1 MKDSDIIERIQGLL
15 AGRVL
20 AVTNPSER
28 RIFLWVAPT
37 DLQDAV
43 RALRDG
49 LGFTYLAT
57 ISGVDKG
64 TVFEVLYHFANAH
77 TCLTVRTEIP
87 RSEPR
92 IPTLTSIIPGAI
104 LYEREIQDMFGI
116 VVEGIPDSRRLLISD
131 DWPAGNYPLR
141 KDWKFTRPE
150 EKIPGGRL

>member
-1 MKDSDIIERIQGLL
+1 MKDSEIIERIQGLL
-15 AGRVL
+15 GGRVL
-20 AVTNPSER
+20 AIANPSER
-28 RIFLWVAPT
+28 RLFMTVAPG
-37 DLQDAV
+37 DLPDAV
-43 RALRDG
+43 LALRDG

-64 TVFEVLYHFANAH
+64 TVFELLYHFANAH

-92 IPTLTSIIPGAI
+92 VPAVTPVIPGAI

-116 VVEGIPDSRRLLISD
+116 VVEGLSDPRPLLLPD
-131 DWPAGNYPLR
+131 DWPPENYPLR

-150 EKIPGGRL
+150 ERIPGGRS

>member
-1 MKDSDIIERIQGLL
+1 MKDTEIIERIQGLL
-15 AGRVL
+15 GAGVL
-20 AVTNPSER
+20 AITNPSER
-28 RIFLWVAPT
+28 RIFLSVAPAALP
-37 DLQDAV
+37 DSV

-49 LGFTYLAT
+49 LGFAYLAT

-64 TVFEVLYHFANAH
+64 EAFELLYHFANAH

-87 RSEPR
+87 RSAPR
-92 IPTLTSIIPGAI
+92 VPAITPVIPGAV

-116 VVEGIPDSRRLLISD
+116 VVEGLSDPRPLIVPD
-131 DWPAGNYPLR
+131 DWPPENYPLR